1 MHCYACFWNHHL
13 FTSCRFKKVLE
24 DSLLRK
30 REGSNLVE
38 GIISLTDIFR
48 FSYLVRTYPRKDYQ
62 SLILRYLTRSSNE
75 NSFTVSYLKNKCG
88 LSLESALKATRYVHF
103 ESPEKP
109 DSVLAVLKN
118 HGFSKPQITRLIKG
132 RPAVLTSNV
141 EKTILPKLEF
151 LISKGVSN
159 PDLAHI
165 LSHNPTFLFSSLEN
179 NIRPSY
185 NFLSTVLKSSEKII
199 LAECNIA
206 STFCSQPTTFF
217 RSPRKFKDMVKETK
231 EMGFTPSKPLFME
244 ALYAMSSTSKPTWK
258 RKIDF
263 FKKFGWSEE
272 EVFEA
277 FRRYPSFI
285 SFSEYRYMVMI
296 DFLVNK
302 MGFPSSVFVKPP

>member
-1 MHCYACFWNHHL
+1 MLYFLCKTILHGRNVVTA
-13 FTSCRFKKVLE
+13 TQSSK
-24 DSLLRK
+24 LL
-30 REGSNLVE
+30 
-38 GIISLTDIFR
+38 
-48 FSYLVRTYPRKDYQ
+48 
-62 SLILRYLTRSSNE
+62 
-75 NSFTVSYLKNKCG
+75 G
-88 LSLESALKATRYVHF
+88 LSVSNSQIPYKATRYVHF

-151 LISKGVSN
+151 LISKV
-159 PDLAHI
+159 
-165 LSHNPTFLFSSLEN
+165 
-179 NIRPSY
+179 
-185 NFLSTVLKSSEKII
+185 
-199 LAECNIA
+199 AECNIA

-285 SFSEYRYMVMI
+285 SFSEYRYMMSWEKKTVPRGLFALDLLSKGVI
-296 DFLVNK
+296 KRIYLSSLF
-302 MGFPSSVFVKPP
+302 GPSDHVFIENFINCHKSEASQLLNLYHEKLDLSKNWRVDGCKLQHL